1 MASDCLK
8 IGLTGGIGSGKTTVS
23 ELFEALDV
31 PVIDADVIAR
41 SLLEPGTE
49 TTRQVIQ
56 EFGSAIATSGREID
70 RARLRERVFDDVD
83 ARNKLESILHPIVHQ
98 QIRQQT
104 ATLSSPYCIIVIP
117 LLFEAG
123 HQDLVDRVLVVDT
136 TRENQINRAASR
148 DQASVQDIK
157 KILDSQIDPRERLAR
172 ADDVIENN
180 DDIEQLKLRV
190 RELDRQYRDLGSQA
204 LGS

>member
-1 MASDCLK
+1 MASNCLK
-8 IGLTGGIGSGKTTVS
+8 VGLTGGIGSGKTTVS

-49 TTRQVIQ
+49 TTKQVINI
-56 EFGSAIATSGREID
+56 FGKEIAIDTGEID
-70 RARLRERVFDDVD
+70 RTKLRERVFNDAD
-83 ARNKLESILHPIVHQ
+83 ARKKLESILHPIVHQ
-98 QIRQQT
+98 RIREQI
-104 ATLSSPYCIIVIP
+104 AGMSSPYCIIVIP

-136 TRENQINRAASR
+136 TRENQIRRAASR
-148 DQASVQDIK
+148 DQVSAPEIQ

-180 DDIEQLKLRV
+180 NGIEQLRRRV
-190 RELDRQYRDLGSQA
+190 QELDTFYRGLRD
-204 LGS
+204 

>member
-1 MASDCLK
+1 MPSDCLK

-23 ELFEALDV
+23 QLFEALDV

-49 TTRQVIQ
+49 ATRQVISI
-56 EFGSAIATSGREID
+56 FGKKIAINDREID
-70 RARLRERVFDDVD
+70 RAKLRELVFDDVD
-83 ARNKLESILHPIVHQ
+83 ARKKLESILHPIVHQ
-98 QIRQQT
+98 RILEQT
-104 ATLSSPYCIIVIP
+104 VGLSSPYCIIVIP

-123 HQDLVDRVLVVDT
+123 QQDLVDRVLVVDAT
-136 TRENQINRAASR
+136 IENQIRRAASR
-148 DQASVQDIK
+148 DQVDTLAIQ

-180 DDIEQLKLRV
+180 AGIEQLRQRV
-190 RELDRQYRDLGSQA
+190 LELDTFYRGLRD
-204 LGS
+204 

>member
-1 MASDCLK
+1 MK
-8 IGLTGGIGSGKTTVS
+8 VGLTGGIGSGKTTVS

-49 TTRQVIQ
+49 TTKQVINI
-56 EFGSAIATSGREID
+56 FGKEIAIDTGEID
-70 RARLRERVFDDVD
+70 RTKLRERVFNDAD
-83 ARNKLESILHPIVHQ
+83 ARKKLESILHPIVHQ
-98 QIRQQT
+98 RIREQI
-104 ATLSSPYCIIVIP
+104 AGMSSPYCIIVIP

-136 TRENQINRAASR
+136 TRENQIRRAASR
-148 DQASVQDIK
+148 DQVSAPEIQ

-180 DDIEQLKLRV
+180 NGIEQLRRRV
-190 RELDRQYRDLGSQA
+190 QELDTFYRGLRD
-204 LGS
+204 

>member
-1 MASDCLK
+1 MASNCLK
-8 IGLTGGIGSGKTTVS
+8 VGLTGGIGSGKTTVS

-49 TTRQVIQ
+49 TTKQVINI
-56 EFGSAIATSGREID
+56 FGKEIAIDAGEID
-70 RARLRERVFDDVD
+70 RTKLRERVFNDAD
-83 ARNKLESILHPIVHQ
+83 ARKKLESILHPIVHQ
-98 QIRQQT
+98 RIREQI
-104 ATLSSPYCIIVIP
+104 AGMSSPYCIIVIP

-136 TRENQINRAASR
+136 TRENQIRRAASR
-148 DQASVQDIK
+148 DQVSAPEIQ

-180 DDIEQLKLRV
+180 NGIEQLRHRV
-190 RELDRQYRDLGSQA
+190 QELDTFYRGLRD
-204 LGS
+204 

>member
-1 MASDCLK
+1 MK

-23 ELFEALDV
+23 QLFEALDV

-49 TTRQVIQ
+49 ATRQVISI
-56 EFGSAIATSGREID
+56 FGKKIAINDREID
-70 RARLRERVFDDVD
+70 RAKLRELVFDDVD
-83 ARNKLESILHPIVHQ
+83 ARKKLESILHPIVHQ
-98 QIRQQT
+98 RILEQT
-104 ATLSSPYCIIVIP
+104 AGLSSPYCIIVIP

-123 HQDLVDRVLVVDT
+123 QQDLVDRVLVVDAT
-136 TRENQINRAASR
+136 IENQIRRAASR
-148 DQASVQDIK
+148 DQVDTLAIQ

-180 DDIEQLKLRV
+180 AGIEQLRQRV
-190 RELDRQYRDLGSQA
+190 LELDTFYRGLRD
-204 LGS
+204 